1 MIAIRNSAPGSASS
15 GEADKHAGPGSS
27 LPAVVLL
34 NVDDATGAAVRGPIR
49 KLRLEQGLT
58 QVDFAARCGFY
69 QTYLSWIETGRANPS
84 LNAIELIAAT
94 LGMDVFQ
101 LFGAVRTY
109 QAVSPPAVAR
119 KAVNPVDTP
128 SPADCLT
135 LSA

>member
-101 LFGAVRTY
+101 LFGAVRL
-109 QAVSPPAVAR
+109 PPA
-119 KAVNPVDTP
+119 
-128 SPADCLT
+128 PATYLLGNLLGGLVFGIGMALT
-135 LSA
+135 GY